1 MISHSECPQC
11 HRLEDLKSHWQTP
24 RFLRCPRC
32 GLITQHPFP
41 TAASLASLYK
51 DSWEA
56 PDANT
61 RETGATDPALAGRL
75 LEAVITHLRLPN
87 LDGKRVLDFGAGRGA
102 MASELKRRGA
112 DVVCVEPFGCEYL
125 ARLGI
130 STYTDLVD
138 LPPTLR
144 LDGIVCLEV

>member
-1 MISHSECPQC
+1 MRSDNATSPLQ
-11 HRLEDLKSHWQTP
+11 RVL
-24 RFLRCPRC
+24 LRYTR
-32 GLITQHPFP
+32 
-41 TAASLASLYK
+41 TAGK
-51 DSWEA
+51 R
-56 PDANT
+56 PMP
-61 RETGATDPALAGRL
+61 ETGATDPALAGQL
-75 LEAVITHLRLPN
+75 LEAVIMHLQLPN

-102 MASELKRRGA
+102 MALELKRRDA